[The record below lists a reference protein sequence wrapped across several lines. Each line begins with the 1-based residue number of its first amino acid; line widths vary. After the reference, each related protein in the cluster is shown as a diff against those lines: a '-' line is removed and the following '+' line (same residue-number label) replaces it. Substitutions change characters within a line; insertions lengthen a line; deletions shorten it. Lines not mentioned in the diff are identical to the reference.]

1 MDSELPSAAD
11 INQFDSLDERTAV
24 EHFLGKDLA
33 AAESMLRD
41 NFLHYQED
49 LIWMGQR
56 AFTFYVRAA
65 IRIGE
70 EAIANGDE
78 DAVND
83 VRWLLDQRASID
95 PGSIDAIAALL
106 PTELSRRS

>member
-1 MDSELPSAAD
+1 MATELPSTAD

-33 AAESMLRD
+33 AAESMLRE

-49 LIWMGQR
+49 LIWMGRR
-56 AFTFYVRAA
+56 AFAFYVRAA

-78 DAVND
+78 DTVND
-83 VRWLLDQRASID
+83 VRWLLDQRESLD
-95 PGSIDAIAALL
+95 PGSIDAIAAQLL
-106 PTELSRRS
+106 PELSRRS

>member
-1 MDSELPSAAD
+1 MASELPTADD
-11 INQFDSLDERTAV
+11 INRFDSLDERSAV
-24 EHFLGKDLA
+24 THFLDKDLA

-49 LIWMGQR
+49 LIWMGRR
-56 AFTFYVRAA
+56 AFEFYVRAA

-78 DAVND
+78 DTVND
-83 VRWLLDQRASID
+83 VRWLLDQRESID
-95 PGSIDAIAALL
+95 PGSIDAIAAHL
-106 PTELSRRS
+106 PPELSRRS